1 LRLGLKNGLQRL
13 GYQHHGLPAFELWP
27 TAHRDVIDSTAE
39 RTAAAL
45 KAALSHGVT
54 QTCVVLLP
62 YEMQVSRDA
71 AETYRKLGFAWE
83 PGFEMGS
90 TQKELLTRFDRLG
103 ITALDGRQAFD
114 GKVLNVGE
122 AFVYD
127 KGDKV
132 DWNHPTRRG
141 HSTIAEWLADH
152 DRIARLCYGR
162 VPTSPAM
169 R

>member
-1 LRLGLKNGLQRL
+1 
-13 GYQHHGLPAFELWP
+13 
-27 TAHRDVIDSTAE
+27 
-39 RTAAAL
+39 
-45 KAALSHGVT
+45 
-54 QTCVVLLP
+54 
-62 YEMQVSRDA
+62 MQVSRDA
-71 AETYRKLGFAWE
+71 ADTYRKLGFAWE

-114 GKVLNVGE
+114 GMVMNVGE

-141 HSTIAEWLADH
+141 HSIIAEWLAGQ

-162 VPTSPAM
+162 VPGSPAM